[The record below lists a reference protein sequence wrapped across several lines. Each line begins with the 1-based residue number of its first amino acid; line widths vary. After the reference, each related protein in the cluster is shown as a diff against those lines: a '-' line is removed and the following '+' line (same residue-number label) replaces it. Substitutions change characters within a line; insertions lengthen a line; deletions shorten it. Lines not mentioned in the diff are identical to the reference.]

1 MQTPVDLMI
10 SPHMENSP
18 LPQGPDATMTTA
30 PTKTSGM
37 AIASLVCGILA
48 LCIAVPGLLG
58 VIFGILAIRQI
69 NRSGGAIGGKG
80 LAIGGLVTSAVGV
93 LIVGVLV
100 LGSMLLPALARAKA
114 KAGRIKCVNNLSS
127 IGNGT
132 LGFHQDNSG
141 RTPWNLIPSQSRNH
155 FGTADKGM
163 PSAGEIFGLAA
174 MKSEL
179 QTAKILVSP
188 CDAARTA
195 DNEVLQAAWA
205 NINTKGGNPVT
216 VGTSYVFCKG
226 GDFQRLATV
235 VALTRNLS
243 SNNVAAGNWTG
254 ADESPIPANAMAGLN
269 KSQGQLVRADGSAI
283 QSTDAD
289 LGASGRV
296 VKGPHQR
303 PWWHQ
308 PPGAFQHSRHS
319 MTGRR

>member
-80 LAIGGLVTSAVGV
+80 LAIGGLVTSAIGV

-127 IGNGT
+127 IGRGT
-132 LGFHQDNSG
+132 LGFSEDNSG
-141 RTPWNLIPSQSRNH
+141 RTPWNLAPSQSHNH
-155 FGTADKGM
+155 IGTVDLSMMSKGM
-163 PSAGEIFGLAA
+163 PSAGEIFGLSA

-188 CDAARTA
+188 CDYARMA
-195 DNEVLQAAWA
+195 DNDILQADWA

-216 VGTSYVFCKG
+216 VGTSYIFCQG
-226 GDFQRLATV
+226 GDFNRPATV

-243 SNNVAAGNWTG
+243 SDNIAAGNWSG
-254 ADESPIPANAMAGLN
+254 ADESPIPANAMTGLN
-269 KSQGQLVRADGSAI
+269 KSQGQLVLADGSAR

-289 LGASGRV
+289 LGSSGKV
-296 VKGPHQR
+296 VKGHIAARGGTSPI
-303 PWWHQ
+303 
-308 PPGAFQHSRHS
+308 GGSR
-319 MTGRR
+319 TTVIR

>member
-1 MQTPVDLMI
+1 MQTLVDLI
-10 SPHMENSP
+10 LSLHMENSP
-18 LPQGPDATMTTA
+18 LPQGPAATMTTA

-80 LAIGGLVTSAVGV
+80 LAIGGLVTSGIGV
-93 LIVGVLV
+93 LVVGVLV

-114 KAGRIKCVNNLSS
+114 KANRIKCINNLSS
-127 IGNGT
+127 IGRGT
-132 LGFHQDNSG
+132 LGFSEDNNS

-163 PSAGEIFGLAA
+163 PSAGEIFGLSA

-188 CDAARTA
+188 CDAARMA
-195 DNEVLQAAWA
+195 DNEALQTEWA
-205 NINTKGGNPVT
+205 SIDTKGGNPVT
-216 VGTSYVFCKG
+216 VGTSYVFCQG

-243 SNNVAAGNWTG
+243 SDNIAAGNWSG
-254 ADESPIPANAMAGLN
+254 ADESPIPANAMTGLN
-269 KSQGQLVRADGSAI
+269 RSQGQLVRADGSAM

-289 LGASGRV
+289 LGSSGKV
-296 VKGPHQR
+296 VKGHIAARGGTSPI
-303 PWWHQ
+303 
-308 PPGAFQHSRHS
+308 GGSR
-319 MTGRR
+319 TTVIR